1 MALNRGPTPSWKKK
15 SSSWNQPW
23 KQQSSAKHGSSWNQ
37 QSPSKGKGKGK
48 GKGKAKGEGQGLHG
62 FTRQLEQTVE
72 TVVDRIM
79 REHDPSWKQQ
89 SSGKGEGKSKGKGKG
104 NAEATAEQ
112 EEQATVEQATKHAL
126 YVSENPREMT
136 DVETTGRFKRRV
148 GTHGWILLDWPHE
161 LSPELKTKIDEMC
174 SRNAATIKEKGG
186 RDRLFSSHVV
196 FLHNSEMQK
205 NAAPPNEGDELR
217 FKLYTDN
224 QGVGATEIEITEKAK
239 RQRWPRFA
247 HRGRW

>member
-1 MALNRGPTPSWKKK
+1 MALNRGPTPGWKKK
-15 SSSWNQPW
+15 SSSWN
-23 KQQSSAKHGSSWNQ
+23 QQSSAKHGSSWNQ

-89 SSGKGEGKSKGKGKG
+89 SPGKGESKSKGKG

-217 FKLYTDN
+217 FKLYTDK

>member
-1 MALNRGPTPSWKKK
+1 MALNRGPTPGWHKKK
-15 SSSWNQPW
+15 SSSWN
-23 KQQSSAKHGSSWNQ
+23 QQSSAKHGSSWNQ

-89 SSGKGEGKSKGKGKG
+89 SPGKGESKSKGKG

-112 EEQATVEQATKHAL
+112 EEQATVEQAAKHAL

>member
-1 MALNRGPTPSWKKK
+1 MALNRGPTPGWKKK
-15 SSSWNQPW
+15 SSSWN
-23 KQQSSAKHGSSWNQ
+23 QQSSAKHGSSWNQ

-48 GKGKAKGEGQGLHG
+48 GKGKAKGEGQGPHG
-62 FTRQLEQTVE
+62 FTRLVEQTVE

-89 SSGKGEGKSKGKGKG
+89 SSGKGESKSKGKG

-112 EEQATVEQATKHAL
+112 EEQATVDQAAKHAL
-126 YVSENPREMT
+126 YVSESHREMT

>member
-1 MALNRGPTPSWKKK
+1 MALNRGPTPGWHKKK
-15 SSSWNQPW
+15 SSSWN
-23 KQQSSAKHGSSWNQ
+23 QQSSAKHGSSWNQ

-89 SSGKGEGKSKGKGKG
+89 SSGKGESKSKGKGKG

-112 EEQATVEQATKHAL
+112 EEQATVEQAAKHAL

-174 SRNAATIKEKGG
+174 SRNAAGIKEKGG

-205 NAAPPNEGDELR
+205 NATPPNEGDELR
-217 FKLYTDN
+217 FKLYTDD

>member
-1 MALNRGPTPSWKKK
+1 MALNRGPTPGWKKK
-15 SSSWNQPW
+15 SSSWN
-23 KQQSSAKHGSSWNQ
+23 QQSSAKHGSSWNQ

-89 SSGKGEGKSKGKGKG
+89 SPGKGESKSKGKG

-112 EEQATVEQATKHAL
+112 EEQATVEQAAKHAL

>member
-15 SSSWNQPW
+15 SSSWNQSW

-89 SSGKGEGKSKGKGKG
+89 SSGKGESKSKGKG

-205 NAAPPNEGDELR
+205 NAAPPNEGDALR
-217 FKLYTDN
+217 FKLYTDD

-239 RQRWPRFA
+239 RQRY
-247 HRGRW
+247 RGRW